1 MKNISDSLN
10 QPDWYTPYANM
21 RTDGYVLLAALLN
34 RPPDGELIKLIINI
48 HWDEDI
54 QETMQQQLV
63 SLKQACNRCNKEEIA
78 AEFHRLFVGLGRGE
92 LVPYASW
99 YREKMIQS
107 ATLAAI
113 RSDLRQLGIIRR
125 SDTHESEDHAGALCE
140 IMALV
145 SLEADAAIP
154 HKDQASFFNK
164 HISPWMPAFF
174 RDMETASDVEF
185 YRAVGAFGSSF
196 LQAEDEYLLNSLHY
210 QNVIQQGG
218 KQNEGKFF

>member
-1 MKNISDSLN
+1 MNKVPDSMN
-10 QPDWYTPYANM
+10 QPDWYAPYANM

-34 RPPDGELIKLIINI
+34 GPPDPELIGLTRNI
-48 HWDEDI
+48 QWDEDL

-63 SLKQACNRCNKEEIA
+63 SLRQACDSCTWEDIA

-113 RSDLRQLGIIRR
+113 RSDLRQMGVIRR
-125 SDTHESEDHAGALCE
+125 SDTRESEDHAGALCE
-140 IMALV
+140 VMALV
-145 SLEADAAIP
+145 SQEANAIP
-154 HKDQASFFNK
+154 HNDQASFFNN

-174 RDMETASDVEF
+174 RDMQAARNIEF
-185 YRAVGAFGSSF
+185 YRTVGAFGSCF
-196 LQAEDEYLLNSLHY
+196 LEAEDEYLLNSLHY
-210 QNVIQQGG
+210 QNVMQQGG
-218 KQNEGKFF
+218 RHNEGKIF

>member
-1 MKNISDSLN
+1 MKKVAESLN
-10 QPDWYTPYANM
+10 QPDWYAPYANM
-21 RTDGYVLLAALLN
+21 RTDGYVLLAAFLN
-34 RPPDGELIKLIINI
+34 SPPDGEFINLIRNI
-48 HWDEDI
+48 QWDEDL

-63 SLKQACNRCNKEEIA
+63 SLKQACSSCTVEEIA

-145 SLEADAAIP
+145 SQEANAIT
-154 HKDQASFFNK
+154 HNDQANFFNN

-174 RDMETASDVEF
+174 QDVQAARNVVF
-185 YRAVGAFGSSF
+185 YRAVGALGSCF
-196 LQAEDEYLLNSLHY
+196 LQAEDEYLLNNLHY
-210 QNVIQQGG
+210 QNVTQQGG
-218 KQNEGKFF
+218 RQNEGKIF

>member
-1 MKNISDSLN
+1 MKIVAENMN
-10 QPDWYTPYANM
+10 QPDWYAPYANM
-21 RTDGYVLLAALLN
+21 RTDCYVLLASLLN
-34 RPPDGELIKLIINI
+34 NQPDLGLINLIINI
-48 HWDEDI
+48 RWDENI

-63 SLKQACNRCNKEEIA
+63 SLQQACNSCTEEDIA
-78 AEFHRLFVGLGRGE
+78 TEFHRLFVGLGRGE

-99 YREKMIQS
+99 YLEKMIQS

-125 SDTHESEDHAGALCE
+125 PDTYESEDHAGALCE

-145 SLEADAAIP
+145 SQEANAIP
-154 HKDQASFFNK
+154 HNDQASFFNK

-174 RDMETASDVEF
+174 RDMQTASDVEF
-185 YRAVGAFGSSF
+185 YRAVGALGSSF

>member
-1 MKNISDSLN
+1 MKRAAESMN
-10 QPDWYTPYANM
+10 QPDWYAPYANM

-34 RPPDGELIKLIINI
+34 SPPEGEFINLIRNI
-48 HWDEDI
+48 HWDEDL

-63 SLKQACNRCNKEEIA
+63 LLKQACGSCAEEEIA

-125 SDTHESEDHAGALCE
+125 SDTYESEDHAGALCE

-145 SLEADAAIP
+145 SQAAEAIP
-154 HKDQASFFNK
+154 HNDQASFFNK

-174 RDMETASDVEF
+174 RDMQAARDVEF
-185 YRAVGAFGSSF
+185 YRAVGALGSCF

-210 QNVIQQGG
+210 QNVTQQGG
-218 KQNEGKFF
+218 RQNEGKIF